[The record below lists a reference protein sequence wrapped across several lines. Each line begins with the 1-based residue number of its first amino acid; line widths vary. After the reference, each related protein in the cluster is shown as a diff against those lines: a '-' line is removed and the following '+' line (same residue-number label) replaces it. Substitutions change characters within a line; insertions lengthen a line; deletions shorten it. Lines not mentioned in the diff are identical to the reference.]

1 MRAAWK
7 TSKFHKVSLPNV
19 GRRYMAG
26 ILSIRG
32 KTQNNQSIYMCRVS
46 VKLGDT
52 RLLHIQLLTSESL
65 ENSRKYTHMS
75 IVKIN
80 YFMYNEYMK

>member
-1 MRAAWK
+1 
-7 TSKFHKVSLPNV
+7 
-19 GRRYMAG
+19 
-26 ILSIRG
+26 
-32 KTQNNQSIYMCRVS
+32 MCRVS
-46 VKLGDT
+46 VKLGDN